1 MFVDL
6 DRSFADDGKQTVS
19 VKGLFLTVQFYIKS
33 QPDPKN
39 PSGTIISVSSG
50 FAGKIHPG
58 FSAYSVGKL
67 GEQRLGEYVDAGMI
81 SSSRRQSRPT
91 T

>member
-1 MFVDL
+1 
-6 DRSFADDGKQTVS
+6 
-19 VKGLFLTVQFYIKS
+19 VKGLFLTAQSYIKS

-50 FAGKIHPG
+50 FAGRIHPG

-67 GEQRLGEYVDAGMI
+67 GEQKLGEYVDAGKDSYFLLSYLDKADRMAVKNI
-81 SSSRRQSRPT
+81 PT
-91 T
+91 